1 MAAGRERN
9 WRVWSG
15 VVRLLREGVS
25 LSLCTLAMVTM
36 TLTPGG
42 VRALRAL
49 AGLDGDPGL
58 RTDG

>member
-1 MAAGRERN
+1 
-9 WRVWSG
+9 